1 MTSICGADCANCG
14 MNKTCRGCIETAGH
28 PFGGDCIAAKCYEN
42 GGKTCF
48 EAYKAQL
55 IEEFNTLCI
64 PDMPKVTEL
73 YLLAGSYINLEYT
86 FPGGVKAKLLDDT
99 KVYLGGQLEK
109 PDSDRCFGFAADDT
123 CLFVCEYGCN
133 GNDPEL
139 VIYKRRN

>member
-1 MTSICGADCANCG
+1 MSTICGADCSACG
-14 MNKTCRGCIETAGH
+14 MKTTCRGCTETNGH

-48 EAYKAQL
+48 ETYKAQL

-64 PDMPKVTEL
+64 PGMPKVTEL

-86 FPGGVKAKLLDDT
+86 FPGGNKAKLLDDT
-99 KVYLGGQLEK
+99 KVYLGGQLER

-123 CLFVCEYGCN
+123 CLFECVYGCN
-133 GNDPEL
+133 GSDPVL
-139 VIYKRRN
+139 ILYKKRV